1 MNRRSALALALLP
14 AALAAPAAAGP
25 GGGDAPADP
34 YFELETLTAGVPA
47 PGGRRGVMTV
57 ECGIEAPQPD
67 KRLRAEQSIPRL
79 RSALAVVVRR
89 HAAGL
94 RPGEPPNVERLLR
107 DLQAAVNEVM
117 GGPGVRF
124 LIGTVMV
131 T

>member
-14 AALAAPAAAGP
+14 AALAAPAAASP
-25 GGGDAPADP
+25 GGGEAPAES
-34 YFELETLTAGVPA
+34 YFELETLTAGVA
-47 PGGRRGVMTV
+47 RSGGRRGVMTV
-57 ECGIEAPQPD
+57 ECGIDAPGAQM
-67 KRLRAEQSIPRL
+67 RIRAEQSIPRL

-94 RPGEPPNVERLLR
+94 RPGEPPNVEHLLR